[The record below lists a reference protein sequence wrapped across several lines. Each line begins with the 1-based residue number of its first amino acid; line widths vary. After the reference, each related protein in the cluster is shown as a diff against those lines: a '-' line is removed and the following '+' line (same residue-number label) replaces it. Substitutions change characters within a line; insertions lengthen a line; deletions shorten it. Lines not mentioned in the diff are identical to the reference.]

1 MRSVRTQGKTK
12 TQRNT
17 TKERRTTRRRRASAL
32 LWIAL
37 LALAASPLTG
47 LGQSPD
53 EAGVRRAALDY
64 LEGFYEGDDDKLRR
78 SIHPEVSKFG
88 FARPDPSQAYRGI
101 PMSYEQMF
109 EFAAGVRE
117 GRGVPPAGAPKEVLP
132 LDVRDQTAV
141 VRVVA
146 WWGQDYLQ
154 MAKYDDRW
162 MIVHVLWQSLDG
174 G

>member
-1 MRSVRTQGKTK
+1 MKRTMGG
-12 TQRNT
+12 RL
-17 TKERRTTRRRRASAL
+17 ESSRLR
-32 LWIAL
+32 WIAL
-37 LALAASPLTG
+37 LAVAAFPQPGLA
-47 LGQSPD
+47 QSSD

-88 FARPDPSQAYRGI
+88 FARPAAGRAYRRI

-109 EFAAGVRE
+109 EFAADVRE
-117 GRGVPPAGAPKEVLP
+117 GEGVPPAGAPKDVTP

-154 MAKYDDRW
+154 MAKYDGRW
-162 MIVHVLWQSLDG
+162 MIVHVLWQTMDG

>member
-1 MRSVRTQGKTK
+1 
-12 TQRNT
+12 
-17 TKERRTTRRRRASAL
+17 
-32 LWIAL
+32 
-37 LALAASPLTG
+37 
-47 LGQSPD
+47 
-53 EAGVRRAALDY
+53 
-64 LEGFYEGDDDKLRR
+64 
-78 SIHPEVSKFG
+78 
-88 FARPDPSQAYRGI
+88 
-101 PMSYEQMF
+101 MSYEQMF

-117 GRGVPPAGAPKEVLP
+117 GRDVPPAGASKEVIP

-154 MAKYDDRW
+154 MAKHDGRW

>member
-1 MRSVRTQGKTK
+1 MRW
-12 TQRNT
+12 
-17 TKERRTTRRRRASAL
+17 TTRRQQRTSAL

-37 LALAASPLTG
+37 LPLAAVPRPV

-88 FARPDPSQAYRGI
+88 FARPDPSQAYRRI

-109 EFAAGVRE
+109 EFAGGVRE

-154 MAKYDDRW
+154 MAKYDGRW

>member
-1 MRSVRTQGKTK
+1 MWSV
-12 TQRNT
+12 
-17 TKERRTTRRRRASAL
+17 AL
-32 LWIAL
+32 LV
-37 LALAASPLTG
+37 LAGVPRPG

-88 FARPDPSQAYRGI
+88 FARPDPSQAYRRI

-117 GRGVPPAGAPKEVLP
+117 GRGGPPAGAPKEVFP
-132 LDVRDQTAV
+132 LDVRGQTAV